1 MRMCLIADPSHLA
14 RRVAIRVS
22 ERLGFHAMEV
32 TSADGLRKAF
42 RLFQPAL
49 TLVDE
54 GVAEGNLGALIASLR
69 YGIGGG
75 DRTLVVT
82 GHDRQAPEIE
92 AALIG
97 GADDFLRK
105 PLSDAALSIM
115 LQRRDTSEKM
125 AVGQSSGWN
134 QKPRPAAGDTGRGEV
149 IQLADWR

>member
-1 MRMCLIADPSHLA
+1 MHMCLIADPSHLA

-54 GVAEGNLGALIASLR
+54 GVAEGNLGALMASLR

-75 DRTLVVT
+75 DRTLIVT
-82 GHDRQAPEIE
+82 GHDRQTPEIE

-105 PLSDAALSIM
+105 PLSDAALSIL
-115 LQRRDTSEKM
+115 LQRRDTAEKM
-125 AVGQSSGWN
+125 AVGQSAVWSG
-134 QKPRPAAGDTGRGEV
+134 KPRLAVRETTGCDI
-149 IQLADWR
+149 IQIADWR

>member
-22 ERLGFHAMEV
+22 ERLGYHAMEV

-54 GVAEGNLGALIASLR
+54 SVAEGNLGALMASLR
-69 YGIGGG
+69 FGIGGG
-75 DRTLVVT
+75 DRTLIVT
-82 GHDRQAPEIE
+82 GHDRDAPEIE

-105 PLSDAALSIM
+105 PLSDAALSIL
-115 LQRRDTSEKM
+115 LQRRNTAEKM
-125 AVGQSSGWN
+125 AVGQWPSWE
-134 QKPRPAAGDTGRGEV
+134 QKPRASVPEGTGAQV
-149 IQLADWR
+149 IQLSDWR